1 MQNVILV
8 RYGEIHLKGLN
19 RPYFER
25 LLMQAMKNAV
35 RPFGAKVTKGD
46 GRYYVRD
53 FADAETENVI
63 AALRRVFGI
72 HSVSPAKEMEK
83 DVEIVYAAALEELKR
98 IMQDRDLTEATF
110 KIEAKRSDKRFPMKS
125 MEIAAD
131 CGGDILDRGPGL
143 SVDVRNPDIKVFVEM
158 RESAYV
164 YSESLPG
171 QGGMPIGSNGRAT
184 LLLSGGIDSPVA
196 GYMIAKRGVTLD
208 AVHYES
214 FPYTSERAREKV
226 IELTRLLTQY
236 TGPIMLH
243 IVHFTDIQMAIHEH
257 CPEEQLTLIMR
268 RYMMRIAEMIAR
280 KGESGALITG
290 ESLGQVASQT
300 MESLNVTNSVVTLP
314 VFRPLIGMDKTEIIE
329 RAEQIGTYETSILP
343 YEDCCTVFVPKH
355 PTTRPKLD
363 KIRKGEE
370 ALLGMEEELI
380 KGALEKT
387 ESILVRNE

>member
-1 MQNVILV
+1 MPECC
-8 RYGEIHLKGLN
+8 G
-19 RPYFER
+19 RPWR
-25 LLMQAMKNAV
+25 SK
-35 RPFGAKVTKGD
+35 
-46 GRYYVRD
+46 
-53 FADAETENVI
+53 
-63 AALRRVFGI
+63 RRVFGI

-131 CGGDILDRGPGL
+131 CGGYILDRVPGL
-143 SVDVRNPDIKVFVEM
+143 SVDVRNPDIKDFVEM

>member
-1 MQNVILV
+1 M
-8 RYGEIHLKGLN
+8 
-19 RPYFER
+19 
-25 LLMQAMKNAV
+25 
-35 RPFGAKVTKGD
+35 
-46 GRYYVRD
+46 
-53 FADAETENVI
+53 
-63 AALRRVFGI
+63 
-72 HSVSPAKEMEK
+72 
-83 DVEIVYAAALEELKR
+83 
-98 IMQDRDLTEATF
+98 
-110 KIEAKRSDKRFPMKS
+110 
-125 MEIAAD
+125 
-131 CGGDILDRGPGL
+131 
-143 SVDVRNPDIKVFVEM
+143 
-158 RESAYV
+158 